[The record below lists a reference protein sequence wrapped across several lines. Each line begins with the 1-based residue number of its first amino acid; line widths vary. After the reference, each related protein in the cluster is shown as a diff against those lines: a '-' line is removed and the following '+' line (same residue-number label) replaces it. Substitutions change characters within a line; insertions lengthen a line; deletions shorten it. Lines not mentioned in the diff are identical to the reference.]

1 MRATELVPTMQS
13 PRPRLVEPFVD
24 AEQPALLRS
33 LRRSSRE
40 GDYTR
45 WESLR
50 GELTGMGYRVV
61 TMRGVEHL
69 RPLAG

>member
-1 MRATELVPTMQS
+1 MRAIDMASTVQA
-13 PRPRLVEPFVD
+13 PRPRPAEHFVD
-24 AEQPALLRS
+24 AEQPSLLRS

>member
-1 MRATELVPTMQS
+1 MRNS
-13 PRPRLVEPFVD
+13 PLC
-24 AEQPALLRS
+24 LRS

>member
-1 MRATELVPTMQS
+1 MRAREMASTLHAL
-13 PRPRLVEPFVD
+13 RPRLGEPFVD
-24 AEQPALLRS
+24 AEQPSLLRS

-40 GDYTR
+40 GDYAR

-50 GELTGMGYRVV
+50 GALTGMGYRVV